1 MVARVCA
8 VEYICRMHGG
18 SQAKL
23 VRCSDGKYY
32 VVKFQN
38 NPQGA
43 KTLANELLA
52 TLLAKWL
59 GLPVPEPAIVEVHPD
74 LIQYTDEL
82 IIEQRHRKV
91 RCRPGLCF
99 GSLYANGEPSPSNPI
114 GWCKVLPEGEL
125 GKVHN
130 AEDFLG
136 MLVFNKWVGN
146 MDTCQTTFVRN
157 YSLRHPYH
165 VLMIDQ
171 GLCFNGTRWNFPDSP
186 RRGLYPHR
194 TVYANVLG
202 MEAFGLWLMRLDRYV
217 NRDVLDRAAEEIP
230 PEWYGDDSDALA
242 RLLARLDER
251 RKKIRDLLLS
261 ARKAAPEF
269 FPAWLCSEKTL
280 LRCPAGKQMDHSQQF
295 SR

>member
-1 MVARVCA
+1 MSTGGKMVARVCA

-165 VLMIDQ
+165 VRRL
-171 GLCFNGTRWNFPDSP
+171 TRACALTA
-186 RRGLYPHR
+186 RGGISR
-194 TVYANVLG
+194 TPPGA
-202 MEAFGLWLMRLDRYV
+202 ACIPTAPSMRTSWAWRH
-217 NRDVLDRAAEEIP
+217 
-230 PEWYGDDSDALA
+230 
-242 RLLARLDER
+242 
-251 RKKIRDLLLS
+251 S
-261 ARKAAPEF
+261 ACGSCA
-269 FPAWLCSEKTL
+269 
-280 LRCPAGKQMDHSQQF
+280 
-295 SR
+295 